1 MHGHG
6 TFKPY
11 CLTLPI
17 IHSQSPTLVSY
28 EMQDH
33 LKLMGTGAKLLNAAM
48 APSLKDAPKTNSS
61 S

>member
-33 LKLMGTGAKLLNAAM
+33 LKLMGTGAELLNAAM
-48 APSLKDAPKTNSS
+48 AVL
-61 S
+61 